1 MIPTTIAEMVRMKGY
16 AFDKK
21 FFGSFLYRGHCILL
35 FGVPFLLLSI
45 PFYSQSSRCND
56 ENYSLCNANE
66 WQCQSVDQ
74 CVPRSLLCDGQN
86 DCQDGS
92 DEVGCSKL

>member
-1 MIPTTIAEMVRMKGY
+1 MKGY
-16 AFDKK
+16 AIYNKYI
-21 FFGSFLYRGHCILL
+21 SVNLY
-35 FGVPFLLLSI
+35 PFLDVSVRCLLSVSL
-45 PFYSQSSRCND
+45 FYLQSNQCK
-56 ENYSLCNANE
+56 EGNYGLCKANE

-74 CVPRSLLCDGQN
+74 CVPRSFHCDGQN